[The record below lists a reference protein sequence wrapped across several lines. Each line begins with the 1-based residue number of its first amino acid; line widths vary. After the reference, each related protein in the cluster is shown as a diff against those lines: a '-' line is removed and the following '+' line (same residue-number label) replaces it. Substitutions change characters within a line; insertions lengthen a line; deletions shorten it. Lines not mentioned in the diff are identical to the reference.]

1 MEVGEDLQL
10 LVAGGITP
18 DNVRAALD
26 ESGAWG
32 VDVSSG
38 VETSPG
44 IKDHLLL
51 RELFRQMR
59 QEGPF
64 K

>member
-1 MEVGEDLQL
+1 
-10 LVAGGITP
+10 
-18 DNVRAALD
+18 VREALD

-38 VETSPG
+38 VETTPG
-44 IKDHLLL
+44 VKDPLLL
-51 RELFRQMR
+51 RELFGQIR